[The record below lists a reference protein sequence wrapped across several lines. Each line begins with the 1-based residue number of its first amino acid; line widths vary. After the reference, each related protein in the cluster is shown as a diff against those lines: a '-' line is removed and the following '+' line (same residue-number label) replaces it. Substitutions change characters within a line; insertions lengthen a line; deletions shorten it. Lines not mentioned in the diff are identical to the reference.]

1 MWSSAHVMI
10 ALLYFSHIG
19 GRMEKGRGG
28 GGGEGIG
35 GSYGGCQQLLHYMAY
50 MVLKGSS
57 TIELEQGFMDWLVG
71 GCWFIRGRVDKGCI
85 DAMYNFM
92 LGESRYREEMKG

>member
-1 MWSSAHVMI
+1 
-10 ALLYFSHIG
+10 
-19 GRMEKGRGG
+19 MEGANNF
-28 GGGEGIG
+28 
-35 GSYGGCQQLLHYMAY
+35 LHYMAY

-71 GCWFIRGRVDKGCI
+71 GCWFIWGRVDKGYI

-92 LGESRYREEMKG
+92 LGESTYRKDMKG